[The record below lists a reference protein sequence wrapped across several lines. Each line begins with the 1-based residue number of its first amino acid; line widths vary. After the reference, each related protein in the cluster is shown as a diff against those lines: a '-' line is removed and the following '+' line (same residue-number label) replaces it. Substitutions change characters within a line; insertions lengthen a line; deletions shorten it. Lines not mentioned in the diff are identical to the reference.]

1 MNTIIWIGLFM
12 FVMGIVI
19 LVSSYQKI
27 LDKSA
32 KAGGIISA
40 LFLYLIFDG
49 IAAMIWGSGKDY
61 IMALLIG
68 GLGLIFPIVIVAD
81 VIKSRNKSDD
91 EYRQSVE
98 DASNMRPGKVLRVE
112 QEGAFVRVYMK
123 VYRGTNITSGRI
135 TFLTQSSLYKEGD
148 MYKVLYPRIEE
159 FHPGLEKEFSPNRIV
174 DVTGIDETVF
184 KKLNIVERVLIG
196 DVMS

>member
-49 IAAMIWGSGKDY
+49 IAAMIWGSGNDY

-81 VIKSRNKSDD
+81 IIKSRNKSDD

-98 DASNMRPGKVLRVE
+98 DASNMRPRKVLRVE
-112 QEGAFVRVYMK
+112 QEGAFVHVYMK

-159 FHPGLEKEFSPNRIV
+159 FHPGLEMEFSPNRIV

>member
-12 FVMGIVI
+12 FVMGIII
-19 LVSSYQKI
+19 LVSSYQRI
-27 LDKSA
+27 LDESA

-49 IAAMIWGSGKDY
+49 IAAMIWGSGNY
-61 IMALLIG
+61 IVALLIG
-68 GLGLIFPIVIVAD
+68 GLGIIFPIVIVAD

-159 FHPGLEKEFSPNRIV
+159 FHQGLEKEFGPNRIV

-184 KKLNIVERVLIG
+184 KKLNIVERLLIG